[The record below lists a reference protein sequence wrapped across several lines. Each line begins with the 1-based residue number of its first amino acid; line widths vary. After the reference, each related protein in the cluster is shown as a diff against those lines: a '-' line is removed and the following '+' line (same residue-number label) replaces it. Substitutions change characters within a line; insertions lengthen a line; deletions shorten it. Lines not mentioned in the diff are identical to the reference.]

1 MAGNSTAVAPQ
12 SEALFQMAGDRS
24 SPGHHERKVQA
35 TVVFETRGMNG
46 LVEVVVLA
54 SRIGMTFQSLEAVH
68 DRVVLRAVETRRRVE
83 RLVAVSRQSL
93 GIVTADIESQYP
105 VMSE

>member
-1 MAGNSTAVAPQ
+1 
-12 SEALFQMAGDRS
+12 
-24 SPGHHERKVQA
+24 
-35 TVVFETRGMNG
+35 
-46 LVEVVVLA
+46 
-54 SRIGMTFQSLEAVH
+54 MTFQSLEAVH